1 MLPSNDPDGRSWK
14 RVPVLL
20 AALLA
25 ALTIAVTPAAAT
37 TIDTPTRV
45 TAAASPASAPAS
57 AASAAAVSRG
67 WNNYSCKPSAAHPRP
82 VVLVHG
88 TFGNAVDNWLGL
100 APYLVDRGYCVFSLD
115 YGQLPGVPLFYGLG
129 PIDASAAQLATYVDK
144 VLAATGA
151 PKADLVGHSQGGM
164 MPRHYLKF
172 LGGAAKVNA
181 LVGIAP
187 DNHGT
192 TLLGLTR
199 LLPYFPG
206 AEALLSEAT
215 PGLADQV
222 AGSAFL
228 NRLNE
233 GGDTVPGV
241 RYTVIATRY
250 DQVVTPYRSQFLTGP
265 GVRNVLLQDLC
276 PLDLSD
282 HVAIGLLD
290 RIAFHEVAN
299 ALDPGRATPT
309 TCASVIG

>member
-1 MLPSNDPDGRSWK
+1 MLPWK
-14 RVPVLL
+14 RALRPV
-20 AALLA
+20 AALLLA
-25 ALTIAVTPAAAT
+25 VSVALIPATAAT
-37 TIDTPTRV
+37 AA
-45 TAAASPASAPAS
+45 TADSATGSAPHS
-57 AASAAAVSRG
+57 G

-88 TFGNAVDNWLGL
+88 TFGNSVDNWLAL
-100 APYLVDRGYCVFSLD
+100 APYLVRRGYCVFSLD
-115 YGQLPGVPLFYGLG
+115 YGQLPDVPFFHGLG
-129 PIDASAAQLATYVDK
+129 PIDKSAQQLDTFVDN
-144 VLAATGA
+144 VLSSTGA

-172 LGGAAKVNA
+172 LGGADEVNA

-192 TLLGLTR
+192 TLLGLTQ

-206 AEALLSEAT
+206 AGDLLTAKT
-215 PGLADQV
+215 PGLADQI

-228 NRLNE
+228 TRLNE

-250 DQVVTPYRSQFLTGP
+250 DQVVTPYRSQFLDGP

-276 PLDLSD
+276 PVDLSE
-282 HVAIGLLD
+282 HVAIGLID

-309 TCASVIG
+309 TCASATTG